1 MTEIKNKNN
10 IIQIKRLPK
19 GQRKH
24 IRIMKQEARRD
35 GTVYLPPKKH
45 QVPVKPAGD

>member
-1 MTEIKNKNN
+1 MTEIKNKDKL
-10 IIQIKRLPK
+10 IKIKRLPK

-35 GTVYLPPKKH
+35 GSVYLPPKKH
-45 QVPVKPAGD
+45 PVPVKPAGD